1 MSQTENQTFEI
12 ALPQFHGPFDLLLF
26 FIQRDELD
34 IYDIPITKITEDF
47 LTYIH
52 QMKQMN
58 IELASEF
65 ILVAATLMK
74 IKAQMLL
81 PRKKLDEEGNEIDP
95 REELV
100 QKIIEYKQYKEF
112 SEKLQELELEQ
123 LHKMRRRSAKAEIEQ
138 IAKLYETDF
147 EMERITITKL
157 MRVFQNLLEKK
168 RVQED
173 TVHHQINKISYDI
186 AFEKELILN
195 KLGEK
200 EKVDFERLFDDIE
213 NRLHAI
219 YHFLAILEL
228 VQEEK
233 IKLTI
238 GEGIN
243 NFWIIKKIV

>member
-1 MSQTENQTFEI
+1 
-12 ALPQFHGPFDLLLF
+12 
-26 FIQRDELD
+26 
-34 IYDIPITKITEDF
+34 
-47 LTYIH
+47 
-52 QMKQMN
+52 MN
-58 IELASEF
+58 KDS
-65 ILVAATLMK
+65 
-74 IKAQMLL
+74 
-81 PRKKLDEEGNEIDP
+81 
-95 REELV
+95 
-100 QKIIEYKQYKEF
+100 
-112 SEKLQELELEQ
+112 
-123 LHKMRRRSAKAEIEQ
+123 EQ

-168 RVQED
+168 RAQEE

-186 AFEKELILN
+186 ALEKELILN

-200 EKVDFERLFDDIE
+200 ERVDFERLFDDIE

-243 NFWIIKKIV
+243 NFWILKKIV

>member
-1 MSQTENQTFEI
+1 
-12 ALPQFHGPFDLLLF
+12 
-26 FIQRDELD
+26 
-34 IYDIPITKITEDF
+34 
-47 LTYIH
+47 
-52 QMKQMN
+52 
-58 IELASEF
+58 
-65 ILVAATLMK
+65 
-74 IKAQMLL
+74 
-81 PRKKLDEEGNEIDP
+81 
-95 REELV
+95 LV

-112 SEKLQELELEQ
+112 SEKLHEMELEQ
-123 LHKMRRRSAKAEIEQ
+123 LHKMRRPSAKAEIEE

-147 EMERITITKL
+147 EMEHITITKL

-168 RVQED
+168 RAQED

-186 AFEKELILN
+186 AIEKELILN

-233 IKLTI
+233 IQLII

-243 NFWIIKKIV
+243 NFWISKRDL